1 MILGLFS
8 ILLGVFTFGWGFKTF
23 NDPTCASARISIK
36 YRDIDIICYSA
47 GLGDGPIPGNLLAV
61 GIMAM
66 GLLFLAVG
74 ADSISDKRK
83 QKILENMSYV
93 SALEI
98 LGSIKGRSKVVHK
111 FSGTEGNLLWS
122 TEKFIFLADEQL
134 AGGLSKVAPIAFSE
148 VERPNFRMTFSVN
161 GYLLEF
167 PGTTLAFSSESGKIK
182 NLKKEIDR
190 FKNANPA

>member
-1 MILGLFS
+1 MILGPLLILFGVFTVGWGFNGFNDPNCAS
-8 ILLGVFTFGWGFKTF
+8 VRILLGFRGG
-23 NDPTCASARISIK
+23 
-36 YRDIDIICYSA
+36 DIICYPA
-47 GLGDGPIPGNLLAV
+47 GLGDAPIPGNLLAV
-61 GIMAM
+61 GI
-66 GLLFLAVG
+66 LAVG
-74 ADSISDKRK
+74 LLMMAAGISS
-83 QKILENMSYV
+83 ILESRERKRAKDKNYL

-98 LGSIKGRSKVVHK
+98 LGTVRGQAPAVS
-111 FSGTEGNLLWS
+111 SGAEGNLFWS
-122 TEKFIFLADEQL
+122 SEKFIFLDEQL
-134 AGGLSKVAPIAFSE
+134 AGGLSKVGPIAFSE